1 MSVERGRMERAIH
14 GELYRAAESLGAG
27 SDLLGILGSWGDT
40 ASTEDVLQMLR
51 AYNRSWDRM
60 AAEQAAGAHP

>member
-1 MSVERGRMERAIH
+1 MIGERGRMERAVH

-40 ASTEDVLQMLR
+40 ATTEEVLEMLR

-60 AAEQAAGAHP
+60 GAERTAGAHP

>member
-1 MSVERGRMERAIH
+1 MSTERGRMERAIH

-40 ASTEDVLQMLR
+40 ASTEEVLEMLR
-51 AYNRSWDRM
+51 AYNHSWDRV
-60 AAEQAAGAHP
+60 AAEASAEVLS